1 MEFIKDELQMK
12 KLVMAFSQNTENTLD
27 EIEFNYNMG
36 TGNFRQSGSW
46 DLRFGRIEDSV
57 KNKSDVAILNRER
70 GIWKYKAILFATT
83 GTLFVFTKEKNLDK
97 VIKEK
102 SNTEKI
108 HYFHALVYL
117 NVENVGTNVQLDL
130 FDYYDESFELRR
142 EREVQKI
149 LMEYY
154 SQVKQVYFIVGTERN
169 KQIVEVKVQH
179 FNRQFEFLKEVD
191 LSKYISK
198 GEYEDILLKV
208 AKNGD
213 KPTTKPLVGIKDGLK
228 KRNEKQIAD
237 WKQAEKEAE
246 FLKS

>member
-102 SNTEKI
+102 SNTEK
-108 HYFHALVYL
+108 
-117 NVENVGTNVQLDL
+117 NPL
-130 FDYYDESFELRR
+130 FSCPCIFKCR
-142 EREVQKI
+142 KCW
-149 LMEYY
+149 
-154 SQVKQVYFIVGTERN
+154 N
-169 KQIVEVKVQH
+169 
-179 FNRQFEFLKEVD
+179 
-191 LSKYISK
+191 
-198 GEYEDILLKV
+198 
-208 AKNGD
+208 
-213 KPTTKPLVGIKDGLK
+213 
-228 KRNEKQIAD
+228 
-237 WKQAEKEAE
+237 
-246 FLKS
+246 